1 MRAQIG
7 TPRKTLLKDAEEAA
21 NLVFLPRRV

>member
-7 TPRKTLLKDAEEAA
+7 TPRKTLLNDAEEAA
-21 NLVFLPRRV
+21 NLILLPRRV